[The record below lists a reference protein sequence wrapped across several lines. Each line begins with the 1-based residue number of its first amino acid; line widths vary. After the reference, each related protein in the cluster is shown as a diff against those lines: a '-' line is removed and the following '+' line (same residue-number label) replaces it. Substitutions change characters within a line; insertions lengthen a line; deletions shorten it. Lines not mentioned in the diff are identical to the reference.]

1 MTSLP
6 ERTIIVEAV
15 LEAITNKASQKSACE
30 VINLNERTFQRWH
43 KGTQV
48 KADMRPETKH
58 KEPANKLSKSEYQA
72 VLDCCNSDEYS
83 SLPPSQIV
91 PRLADKQEYIASES
105 TFYRILEQE
114 NQLQHRGHS
123 KAKKKNTK
131 PTSYTAVNPNQVW
144 SWDISYLPTEV
155 IGLHYYLY
163 LYLDIYS
170 RKIVGADVFASENG
184 EDAGDLLQRSMWA
197 EHCVGQNLV
206 LHSDNGAPMKSM
218 TLREKMYDLGVVTS
232 RSRPRVSN
240 DNPYSEAI
248 FKTLKYCPQWPDQGF
263 SSLSDARVWVGNF
276 VSWYNDEHRHSGISY
291 VTPNQRHEGKDK
303 EILELRKKVYQAAKI
318 KNPERWSKNIR
329 NWGFIDYVELNPEVK
344 SQAA

>member
-1 MTSLP
+1 MTSLT

-15 LEAITNKASQKSACE
+15 LEAITNKASQKSVCE
-30 VINLNERTFQRWH
+30 VINLIERTLQRWH

-72 VLDCCNSDEYS
+72 VLDCCNSDEHS

-114 NQLQHRGHS
+114 NQLQYRGHS

-131 PTSYTAVNPNQVW
+131 PTSYAAVKPNQVW
-144 SWDISYLPTEV
+144 SWDISYLSTEV

-170 RKIVGADVFASENG
+170 RKIVGADVFASESG

-218 TLREKMYDLGVVTS
+218 TLREKCT
-232 RSRPRVSN
+232 
-240 DNPYSEAI
+240 I
-248 FKTLKYCPQWPDQGF
+248 
-263 SSLSDARVWVGNF
+263 
-276 VSWYNDEHRHSGISY
+276 
-291 VTPNQRHEGKDK
+291 
-303 EILELRKKVYQAAKI
+303 
-318 KNPERWSKNIR
+318 
-329 NWGFIDYVELNPEVK
+329 
-344 SQAA
+344 